1 MDSCKQ
7 TYSSKLIIPLFAV
20 IAPVVTV
27 HSTTS
32 NSIQISWTGSCTVV
46 DGYEVKWERDT
57 TRECR
62 DVKLVNTTITKDST
76 SYSITGLEEDSHYT
90 ITVTVKKAGIAI
102 NSSIMGVTAEAGKGH
117 MLWYGL

>member
-1 MDSCKQ
+1 M
-7 TYSSKLIIPLFAV
+7 

-27 HSTTS
+27 DSTTS
-32 NSIQISWTGSCTVV
+32 TSIQISWTGSCTVV
-46 DGYEVKWERDT
+46 DGYEVKWEIDT

-90 ITVTVKKAGIAI
+90 ITVTVKKAGISV
-102 NSSIMGVTAEAGKGH
+102 NSSIMEVTEEAGKGH
-117 MLWYGL
+117 MMWYDL